1 MSEENSP
8 QNENA
13 RQVEPEVRLSILG
26 MRCAGCVGAVET
38 ALNSVTG
45 VTYVEVNFA
54 DHSAIV
60 KGDADPE
67 LMKKSL
73 QESGYD
79 GAVMEGFEDPTEQ
92 EEQEMA
98 RYRQLMRKAWVA
110 AIFGIPLMVIGHF
123 GGVPDIGTATGNWF
137 WPEVALVTFGIMVYS
152 GGHFFVGALKSLQAK
167 QANMDTLIA
176 LGTGSAWLYSCVVID
191 YAEYL
196 PSLSTH
202 AYFEAAIIILAFIN
216 FGSALETKARGKTS
230 SAIRALIGLQPRTA
244 RVVREGQELDVPI
257 EQVGLGE
264 ILRVRPGE
272 KIAVDG
278 ELIEGHSTVDESML
292 TGEPLPVEKIEG
304 SSVAAGTM
312 NQKGSFMYR
321 ATRIGRDTALAQII
335 KSVRQAQSSKPEL
348 AKLADKIA
356 SIFVPV
362 VVSISI
368 LTFIIWSLIGPEPA
382 LGYAFVTAMTVL
394 VIACPCALG
403 LATPIS
409 VMVAVGRSAQ
419 SGILIRNGDALQ
431 TAGKINCLVLDKTGT
446 VTEGK
451 PTVTTVETSPNYT
464 EESVLQLAASI
475 EKGSEHPL
483 ATAIMNTAEERSL
496 KLTRAKKFT
505 AVAGKGVSA
514 MIKDQA
520 VLFGNE
526 ALMDEQGIDYSA
538 FKDKMR
544 VLSEQ
549 GQTAMLLAVEGKIVG
564 IIAVSDPIKADSAKA
579 IAQLQEQGVRVLM
592 VTGDN
597 AVTAQAIAKQAGITE
612 VKAQV
617 LPQDKASIV
626 KELQQAGQIV
636 GMVGDG
642 INDAPALAQANVGM
656 AIGTGT
662 DVAIESADI
671 VILQGSLQKV
681 PEAMLLSKATVTN
694 IQQNLFGA
702 FIYNAASIP
711 IAAGVLYPVFGIL
724 LSPMIASAAMA
735 MSSVTVVTNANRLR
749 WMDLKANQTMEYKQ
763 HVLDW
768 LAAFK
773 KSLA

>member
-1 MSEENSP
+1 MSKENAT
-8 QNENA
+8 QNEGSP
-13 RQVEPEVRLSILG
+13 EPEVRLSILG
-26 MRCAGCVGAVET
+26 MRCAGCVGAVES
-38 ALNSVTG
+38 ALNSVAG
-45 VTYVEVNFA
+45 VTSVEVNFA
-54 DHSAIV
+54 DHSAVV
-60 KGDADPE
+60 KGAVDPE

-73 QESGYD
+73 KDSGYD
-79 GAVMEGFEDPTEQ
+79 AAVMEGFEDPAEQ

-98 RYRQLMRKAWVA
+98 RYRQLVRKATVA
-110 AIFGIPLMVIGHF
+110 AVFGIPLMLVGHF
-123 GGVPDIGTATGNWF
+123 GGVPDIGLPTGNWF
-137 WPEVALVTFGIMVYS
+137 WSEVALITLGILFYS
-152 GGHFFVGALKSLQAK
+152 GGHFFVGAVKALKSG

-191 YAEYL
+191 YSEYL
-196 PSLSTH
+196 PSLSAH
-202 AYFEAAIIILAFIN
+202 AYFEASIIILAFIN

-244 RVVREGQELDVPI
+244 RVVRDGKEIDIPI
-257 EQVGLGE
+257 EEVGLGE
-264 ILRVRPGE
+264 TLRVRPGE

-278 ELIEGHSTVDESML
+278 VLVEGHSTVDESML
-292 TGEPLPVEKIEG
+292 TGESLPVEKVIG
-304 SSVAAGTM
+304 SKVAAGTM
-312 NQKGSFMYR
+312 NQRGSFMYQ

-335 KSVRQAQSSKPEL
+335 KSVRQAQGSKPEL

-362 VVSISI
+362 VVIISI
-368 LTFIIWSLIGPEPA
+368 ITFIIWNTWGPDPS

-431 TAGKINCLVLDKTGT
+431 TAGKITSLVLDKTGT

-451 PTVTTVETSPNYT
+451 PTVATVEAYANYT
-464 EESVLQLAASI
+464 QDDVLQFAASI

-483 ATAIMNTAEERSL
+483 ASAIMNAAEAKEL
-496 KLTRAKKFT
+496 KLARAKKFH
-505 AVAGKGVSA
+505 AVAGHGVSA
-514 MIKDQA
+514 LIKEQT

-526 ALMDEQGIDYSA
+526 ALMQEENIDCEA
-538 FKDKMR
+538 FKATM
-544 VLSEQ
+544 LNLAEQ
-549 GQTAMLLAVEGKIVG
+549 GQTPMLLAVNGQVAG
-564 IIAVSDPIKADSAKA
+564 IIAVADPIKADSAAA
-579 IAQLQEQGVRVLM
+579 IKKLQEQDVRVLM

-597 AVTAQAIAKQAGITE
+597 TATAQAIAKQAGITG
-612 VKAQV
+612 VRAQV
-617 LPQDKASIV
+617 LPQDKAAIV
-626 KELQQAGQIV
+626 KELQQAGQVV

-642 INDAPALAQANVGM
+642 INDAPALAQADVGI

-671 VILQGSLQKV
+671 VILQGSLLKV
-681 PEAMLLSKATVTN
+681 PEAMLLSRATVTN

-702 FIYNAASIP
+702 FIYNSLSIP
-711 IAAGVLYPVFGIL
+711 IAAGLLYPMFGIL
-724 LSPMIASAAMA
+724 LSPMIAGAAMA
-735 MSSVTVVTNANRLR
+735 MSSVTVVANANRLR
-749 WMDLKANQTMEYKQ
+749 WMDLNASEKMDYKQ
-763 HVLDW
+763 QVLD
-768 LAAFK
+768 LVAAFK